1 MTTAAKAHLRAWL
14 GVALVACALALG
26 ALAAPQA
33 AMAQSGAQS
42 GAQSAA
48 RSGGVVRQI
57 LVVGNRRIEPAT
69 VISYL
74 TLGVGDPIDDAALNE
89 SVRRLFETGLFSDV
103 SIAADGGQ
111 LVVRVA
117 ENPTINRIAFEG
129 NSALSDE
136 ALLPNISS
144 RPRRA
149 FTRSRAE
156 ADVQVLTELYRRAG
170 RYGTTIEPVI
180 IEQPDNRVDLV
191 FEIDESAVT
200 GVNAINFIGNEAF
213 SDRRL
218 RRVIDTTESG
228 IFSFA
233 LTSDIYD
240 PDRLELDKELLRR
253 FYLSRGHADFTVL
266 SAVAELAPDREG
278 FFITFTISE
287 GPVYSFGE
295 QTVATTAPGL
305 DPAEFEALIVGEP
318 GDQYDA
324 DIVERNIQRMIF
336 LAGQKGF
343 AFVDVRPRAVRDP
356 EGLTVGIVYEL
367 VEGAR
372 VYVERI
378 DIEGNTRTLD
388 RVIRRQFDIVEGD
401 AFNSRDI
408 EKARNKIRALGFFSK
423 VEVATERGA
432 SDDRA
437 NIRVKV
443 EEQSTGSLTFG
454 LGFSTADGPVGEISV
469 TERNFLGR
477 GQFVRTRLVVAGERQ
492 VVDFTF
498 REPAFLDR
506 DLEAG
511 FNIYLRKQDRKT
523 ESSFKETNIGF
534 VPSVTFPVS
543 EFGKLNLNYRISS
556 DEIREVDDA
565 ASPLIKVDEGT
576 ALTSSVGYVYSYDV
590 RNDPLEPTSGFIA
603 SFGQDFAG
611 VGGDTQ
617 FVRTTASVRG
627 YRSLF
632 SEDVVGSMTLEGGNI
647 TTFGDDLRITDRF
660 FLGGDDFRGF
670 ARDGIG
676 PRDLKTDDALG
687 GNNYVVLRSE
697 VTFPLGLPES
707 FGISGGVFADV
718 GTLWGLD
725 RVSAGGTTVDDSAN
739 LRASVGVSLFWDSG
753 FGPLRINLATPIV
766 DEDGDD
772 TETFRLTAG
781 TRF

>member
-1 MTTAAKAHLRAWL
+1 MMTARRPHLRAWL
-14 GVALVACALALG
+14 RLVLVACALSLG
-26 ALAAPQA
+26 GLAAPQGA
-33 AMAQSGAQS
+33 LAQTRAQP
-42 GAQSAA
+42 
-48 RSGGVVRQI
+48 GGVVRQI
-57 LVVGNRRIEPAT
+57 LVIGNRRIEPAT

-74 TLGVGDPIDDAALNE
+74 ALGVGDPISDAALND
-89 SVRRLFETGLFSDV
+89 SVRRLFDTGLFSD
-103 SIAADGGQ
+103 AAVAVDGGQ

-200 GVNAINFIGNEAF
+200 GINAISFVGNEVF

-218 RRVIDTTESG
+218 RKVIDTTESG

-240 PDRLELDKELLRR
+240 PDKLEFDKELLRR
-253 FYLSRGHADFTVL
+253 FYLSRGYADFTVL

-278 FFITFTISE
+278 FFITFTVSE
-287 GPVYSFGE
+287 GPLYAFGE
-295 QTVATTAPGL
+295 QSVVTSAPGL

-356 EGLTVGIVYEL
+356 EALSVGIVYEL

-401 AFNSRDI
+401 AFNSRDV

-423 VEVATERGA
+423 VDVATERGA

-443 EEQSTGSLTFG
+443 EEQSTGSLTLG
-454 LGFSTADGPVGEISV
+454 LGFSTQDGPVGEISV

-477 GQFVRTRLVVAGERQ
+477 GQFVRARLVVAGERQ
-492 VVDFTF
+492 VVDLTF

-511 FNIYLRKQDRKT
+511 FNVYLRKQDRKS

-534 VPSVTFPVS
+534 VPSVAFPVS
-543 EFGKLNLNYRISS
+543 EFGRLSLNYRISS
-556 DEIREVDDA
+556 DEIREVDAA

-576 ALTSSVGYVYSYDV
+576 ALTSAVGYLYSYDV

-611 VGGDTQ
+611 LGGDSQ
-617 FVRTTASVRG
+617 YVRTKASVRG

-676 PRDLKTDDALG
+676 PRDRNTDDALG

-707 FGISGGVFADV
+707 FGITGGVFADV
-718 GTLWGLD
+718 GTLWDLD
-725 RVSAGGTTVDDSAN
+725 RVSADGTTVDDGAK
-739 LRASVGVSLFWDSG
+739 LRASAGVSLFWDSG
-753 FGPLRINLATPIV
+753 FGPLRINLATPLV
-766 DEDGDD
+766 KEDGDD
-772 TETFRLTAG
+772 TEFFRLTAG

>member
-1 MTTAAKAHLRAWL
+1 MTASGTHPRAWL
-14 GVALVACALALG
+14 RMALAACALSLG
-26 ALAAPQA
+26 ALASPQGA
-33 AMAQSGAQS
+33 AAQTVAQTA
-42 GAQSAA
+42 AQ
-48 RSGGVVRQI
+48 SGGVVRQV
-57 LVVGNRRIEPAT
+57 LVIGNRRIEPAT

-74 TLGVGDPIDDAALNE
+74 TLGVGDPITDAALNE
-89 SVRRLFETGLFSDV
+89 SVRRLFETGLFSD
-103 SIAADGGQ
+103 AAISVDAGQ

-129 NSALSDE
+129 NSALSDD

-200 GVNAINFIGNEAF
+200 GVNAISFIGNEVF

-218 RRVIDTTESG
+218 RKVIDTTESG

-240 PDRLELDKELLRR
+240 PDKLEFDKELLRR
-253 FYLSRGHADFTVL
+253 FYLSRGYADFTVQ

-287 GPVYSFGE
+287 GPLYSFGE
-295 QTVATTAPGL
+295 QSVVTNAPGL
-305 DPAEFEALIVGEP
+305 DPAEFEALIVGAP
-318 GDQYDA
+318 GEQYDA
-324 DIVERNIQRMIF
+324 DIIERNIQRMIF
-336 LAGQKGF
+336 LAGQRGF

-356 EGLTVGIVYEL
+356 EALTVGIVYEL

-423 VEVATERGA
+423 VDVATERGA

-437 NIRVKV
+437 SVKVTV

-454 LGFSTADGPVGEISV
+454 LGFSTADGPVGEISI

-511 FNIYLRKQDRKT
+511 FNIYLRQQDRKS

-534 VPSVTFPVS
+534 VPSVAFPVS
-543 EFGKLNLNYRISS
+543 EFGRLSLNYRVSS
-556 DEIREVDDA
+556 DEIRDVDSA
-565 ASPLIKVDEGT
+565 ASELIKVDEGT
-576 ALTSSVGYVYSYDV
+576 AFTSSVGYSYSYDV
-590 RNDPLEPTSGFIA
+590 RNDPLEPTAGFIA

-611 VGGDTQ
+611 VGGDSQ
-617 FVRTTASVRG
+617 YVRSVASVRG

-632 SEDVVGSMTLEGGNI
+632 SEDVVGSMTLAAGNI
-647 TTFGDDLRITDRF
+647 TTFSDDLRITDRF

-697 VTFPLGLPES
+697 VTFPLGLPDS
-707 FGISGGVFADV
+707 FGITGGVFADV
-718 GTLWGLD
+718 GTLWDLD
-725 RVSAGGTTVDDSAN
+725 RVSAGRTTVDDGAN
-739 LRASVGVSLFWDSG
+739 LRASAGVSLFWDSG
-753 FGPLRINLATPIV
+753 FGPLRINLATPLV
-766 DEDGDD
+766 KEDGDD
-772 TETFRLTAG
+772 TEFFRLTAG

>member
-1 MTTAAKAHLRAWL
+1 MMTARRPHLRAWL
-14 GVALVACALALG
+14 RLVLVACALSLG
-26 ALAAPQA
+26 GLAAPQGA
-33 AMAQSGAQS
+33 LAQTRAQP
-42 GAQSAA
+42 
-48 RSGGVVRQI
+48 GGVVRQI
-57 LVVGNRRIEPAT
+57 LVIGNRRIEPAT

-74 TLGVGDPIDDAALNE
+74 ALGVGDPISDAALND
-89 SVRRLFETGLFSDV
+89 SVRRLFDTGLFSD
-103 SIAADGGQ
+103 AAVAVDGGQ

-200 GVNAINFIGNEAF
+200 GINAISFVGNEVF

-218 RRVIDTTESG
+218 RKVIDTTESG

-240 PDRLELDKELLRR
+240 PDKLEFDKELLRR
-253 FYLSRGHADFTVL
+253 FYLSRGYADFTVL

-278 FFITFTISE
+278 FFITFTVSE
-287 GPVYSFGE
+287 GPLYAFGD
-295 QTVATTAPGL
+295 QSVVTSAPGL

-356 EGLTVGIVYEL
+356 EALSVGIVYEL

-388 RVIRRQFDIVEGD
+388 SVIRRQFDIVEGD
-401 AFNSRDI
+401 AFNSRDV

-423 VEVATERGA
+423 VDVATERGA

-443 EEQSTGSLTFG
+443 EEQSTGSLTLG
-454 LGFSTADGPVGEISV
+454 LGFSTQDGPVGEISV

-477 GQFVRTRLVVAGERQ
+477 GQFVRARLVVAGERQ
-492 VVDFTF
+492 VVDLTF

-511 FNIYLRKQDRKT
+511 FNVYLRKQDRKS
-523 ESSFKETNIGF
+523 ESSFKETNVGF
-534 VPSVTFPVS
+534 VPSVAFPVS
-543 EFGKLNLNYRISS
+543 EFGRLSLNYRISS
-556 DEIREVDDA
+556 DEIREVDAA

-576 ALTSSVGYVYSYDV
+576 ALTSAVGYLYSYDV

-611 VGGDTQ
+611 LGGDSQ
-617 FVRTTASVRG
+617 YVRTKASVRG

-676 PRDLKTDDALG
+676 PRDRNTDDALG

-707 FGISGGVFADV
+707 FGITGGVFADV
-718 GTLWGLD
+718 GTLWDLD
-725 RVSAGGTTVDDSAN
+725 RVSADGTTVDDGAK
-739 LRASVGVSLFWDSG
+739 LRASAGVSLFWDSG
-753 FGPLRINLATPIV
+753 FGPLRINLATPLV
-766 DEDGDD
+766 KEDGDD
-772 TETFRLTAG
+772 TEFFRLTAG

>member
-1 MTTAAKAHLRAWL
+1 MMTARRPHLRAWL
-14 GVALVACALALG
+14 RLVLVACALSLG
-26 ALAAPQA
+26 GLAAPQGA
-33 AMAQSGAQS
+33 LAQTRAQP
-42 GAQSAA
+42 
-48 RSGGVVRQI
+48 GGVVRQI
-57 LVVGNRRIEPAT
+57 LVIGNRRIEPAT

-74 TLGVGDPIDDAALNE
+74 ALGVGDPISDAALND
-89 SVRRLFETGLFSDV
+89 SVRRLFDTGLFSD
-103 SIAADGGQ
+103 AAVAVDGGQ

-129 NSALSDE
+129 NSALSDD

-200 GVNAINFIGNEAF
+200 GVNAISFIGNEVF

-218 RRVIDTTESG
+218 RKVIDTTESG

-240 PDRLELDKELLRR
+240 PDKLEFDKELLRR
-253 FYLSRGHADFTVL
+253 FYLSRGYADFTVQ

-287 GPVYSFGE
+287 GPLYSFGE
-295 QTVATTAPGL
+295 QSVVTNAPGL
-305 DPAEFEALIVGEP
+305 DPAEFEALIVGAP
-318 GDQYDA
+318 GEQYDA
-324 DIVERNIQRMIF
+324 DIIERNIQRMIF
-336 LAGQKGF
+336 LAGQRGF

-356 EGLTVGIVYEL
+356 EALTVGIVYEL

-423 VEVATERGA
+423 VDVATERGA

-437 NIRVKV
+437 SVKVTV

-454 LGFSTADGPVGEISV
+454 LGFSTADGPVGEISI

-511 FNIYLRKQDRKT
+511 FNIYLRQQDRKS

-534 VPSVTFPVS
+534 VPSVAFPVS
-543 EFGKLNLNYRISS
+543 EFGRLSLNYRVSS
-556 DEIREVDDA
+556 DEIRDVDSA
-565 ASPLIKVDEGT
+565 ASELIKVDEGT
-576 ALTSSVGYVYSYDV
+576 AFTSSVGYSYSYDV
-590 RNDPLEPTSGFIA
+590 RNDPLEPTAGFIA

-611 VGGDTQ
+611 VGGDSQ
-617 FVRTTASVRG
+617 YVRSVASVRG

-632 SEDVVGSMTLEGGNI
+632 SEDVVGSMTLAAGNI
-647 TTFGDDLRITDRF
+647 TTFSDDLRITDRF

-697 VTFPLGLPES
+697 VTFPLGLPDS
-707 FGISGGVFADV
+707 FGITGGVFADV

-725 RVSAGGTTVDDSAN
+725 RVSAGGTTVDDGAN
-739 LRASVGVSLFWDSG
+739 LRASAGVSLFWDSG
-753 FGPLRINLATPIV
+753 FGPLRINLATPLV
-766 DEDGDD
+766 KEDGDD
-772 TETFRLTAG
+772 TEFFRLTAG